1 MKDGDVRSLRRLD
14 SQVLPDMGQH
24 DLADVVAT
32 GEPQQEAVKPILQ
45 GDAGGGHMTCERFPK
60 LYVEIY
66 HIIQNLDYSQHLDL
80 KGEYSVR
87 KRKPRVWGKN
97 KLQPKKGE
105 KGEEIS
111 PKDKGNFKQKIACF
125 YVTSN

>member
-1 MKDGDVRSLRRLD
+1 MYRKHLVLLRNCYDQLG
-14 SQVLPDMGQH
+14 PYIG
-24 DLADVVAT
+24 
-32 GEPQQEAVKPILQ
+32 
-45 GDAGGGHMTCERFPK
+45 
-60 LYVEIY
+60 
-66 HIIQNLDYSQHLDL
+66 YSSNRYYIASTAFLS